1 MHLVY
6 HSLPRH
12 QRVADQ
18 KETKM
23 AQVTLEKENNPNIPE
38 AKPKRSKRV
47 IVHRFI
53 DRNRLNVGLTISTV
67 LQLLVLFF
75 WYTPDLKFNS
85 LDKFVDEVAFVD
97 SVSITENVAD
107 TPTDGDVELADQL
120 KKEIKEDPRI
130 AGAQDSILSGATA
143 PVDLSPSIKPDYTE
157 EARAAG
163 IEGAMTLEIVIAD
176 TGDVLQVRS
185 VGKKFGFG
193 LEEEAIKTYRSKK
206 FSPSFL
212 DGKAITVKVL
222 VPIRFKLN

>member
-1 MHLVY
+1 
-6 HSLPRH
+6 
-12 QRVADQ
+12 
-18 KETKM
+18 M
-23 AQVTLEKENNPNIPE
+23 AQATLEKANNPNNPQV
-38 AKPKRSKRV
+38 KQRRSKRA

-53 DRNRLNVGLTISTV
+53 DRNRLNVGLTVSTI
-67 LQLLVLFF
+67 LQLLVLLF
-75 WYTPDLKFNS
+75 WYTPDLNFNS

-130 AGAQDSILSGATA
+130 AGAQDSVLSGATA

-193 LEEEAIKTYRSKK
+193 LEEEAIKVYRSKK

-212 DGKAITVKVL
+212 EGKAITVKVL
-222 VPIRFKLN
+222 VPIRYKLN

>member
-1 MHLVY
+1 MLHK
-6 HSLPRH
+6 R
-12 QRVADQ
+12 QRVDR

-23 AQVTLEKENNPNIPE
+23 AQATLDKENNQNNPE
-38 AKPKRSKRV
+38 VRPRRSKRA

-53 DRNRLNVGLTISTV
+53 DRNRMNVGLTISTI

-130 AGAQDSILSGATA
+130 AGAQDAILSGATA
-143 PVDLSPSIKPDYTE
+143 PIDLSPSIKPDYTD

-176 TGDVLQVRS
+176 SGEVLQVRS

-193 LEEEAIKTYRSKK
+193 LEEQAIKVYRTKK
-206 FSPSFL
+206 FSPSIL

-222 VPIRFKLN
+222 VPIRFTLN

>member
-1 MHLVY
+1 MLHK
-6 HSLPRH
+6 R
-12 QRVADQ
+12 QRVDR

-23 AQVTLEKENNPNIPE
+23 AQATLDKENNQNNPE
-38 AKPKRSKRV
+38 VRPRRSKRA

-53 DRNRLNVGLTISTV
+53 DRNRMNVGLTISTI

-130 AGAQDSILSGATA
+130 AGAQDSVLSGATA
-143 PVDLSPSIKPDYTE
+143 PIDLSPSIKPDYTD

-163 IEGAMTLEIVIAD
+163 VEGTMTLEIVIAD
-176 TGDVLQVRS
+176 SGEVLQVRS

-193 LEEEAIKTYRSKK
+193 LEEQAIRVYRTKK
-206 FSPSFL
+206 FSPSVL

-222 VPIRFKLN
+222 VPIRFTLN

>member
-1 MHLVY
+1 
-6 HSLPRH
+6 
-12 QRVADQ
+12 VA
-18 KETKM
+18 EENKM
-23 AQVTLEKENNPNIPE
+23 AQATLEKANNPDNPE
-38 AKPKRSKRV
+38 VKPRRSKRA

-53 DRNRLNVGLTISTV
+53 DRNRLNVGLTVSTI

-75 WYTPDLKFNS
+75 WYTPEINFGS

-143 PVDLSPSIKPDYTE
+143 PIDLSPSIKPDYTD

-163 IEGAMTLEIVIAD
+163 IEGAMTLEIIIAD

-185 VGKKFGFG
+185 IGKKFGFG
-193 LEEEAIKTYRSKK
+193 LEEDAIKIYRSKK
-206 FSPSFL
+206 FSPSYL
-212 DGKAITVKVL
+212 EGKAITVKVL